1 MKSTYKSVES
11 QSRSDDMLLTA
22 GFNLRIAD
30 AIPNFQ
36 SRSDDTLLT
45 AGFNLRIKRT
55 DSPL

>member
-1 MKSTYKSVES
+1 MKSTYLFVES
-11 QSRSDDMLLTA
+11 K
-22 GFNLRIAD
+22 
-30 AIPNFQ
+30 